1 MDKLSLILSGA
12 AVLLNLVVLLVLL
25 FRGRERRDALTYDQ
39 LRRELAEQNRLTA
52 QQVSLLGQELDTSF
66 KNAGQIIGTN
76 IDQMTRMV
84 DRRLQSL
91 QEDNARKLDSMR
103 QTVDEKLQKTL
114 ETRLGESFKAVGDPS
129 SNGCTRAWGTCRAWP
144 RGWETSKR
152 C

>member
-66 KNAGQIIGTN
+66 KNL
-76 IDQMTRMV
+76 
-84 DRRLQSL
+84 RR
-91 QEDNARKLDSMR
+91 
-103 QTVDEKLQKTL
+103 
-114 ETRLGESFKAVGDPS
+114 
-129 SNGCTRAWGTCRAWP
+129 
-144 RGWETSKR
+144 
-152 C
+152 